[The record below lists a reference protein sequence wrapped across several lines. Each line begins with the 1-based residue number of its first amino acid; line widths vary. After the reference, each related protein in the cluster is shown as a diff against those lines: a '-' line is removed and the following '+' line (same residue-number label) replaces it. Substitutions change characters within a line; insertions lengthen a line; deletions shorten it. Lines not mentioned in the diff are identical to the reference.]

1 MTERKILRLIG
12 DLQEV
17 ERNNVAT
24 ADNLDG
30 MACQAESLGQM
41 DYGAALR
48 ILADAWRA
56 VDREHTKL
64 TIKAIRAA
72 QESYGL

>member
-48 ILADAWRA
+48 ILADAMRL
-56 VDREHTKL
+56 VDREATRA
-64 TIKAIRAA
+64 TIRKIHEI
-72 QESYGL
+72 QEAHGL